1 MYVRF
6 GAALIL
12 VVLVS
17 LWGVSLEKHNL
28 DLKRRLTQQSF
39 QHNVLQ
45 EHLLAARVQVQ
56 QMSAPTRT
64 VRELESSRWA
74 KRESAKAS
82 PRNASSPQN
91 RDTGRQY
98 R

>member
-6 GAALIL
+6 GAALVL

-17 LWGVSLEKHNL
+17 LWGVALEKHNL
-28 DLKRRLTQQSF
+28 DLKRRLTQQSY
-39 QHNVLQ
+39 QQNVLQ
-45 EHLLAARVQVQ
+45 EHLLAARLQVQ

-64 VRELESSRWA
+64 VREIESTHWA
-74 KRESAKAS
+74 KRESSRSA
-82 PRNASSPQN
+82 PRNASSPPN
-91 RDTGRQY
+91 RDTRQY